1 MPGVTRSVSQGY
13 RLCITSPPVLNKS
26 QGEKASSKDVRA
38 HLLDAAYE
46 RITTDASRHSKACLQ
61 HVSGMQ
67 RVVSLK
73 SCY

>member
-13 RLCITSPPVLNKS
+13 RLCITSPPVLHKS
-26 QGEKASSKDVRA
+26 HGEKQAQKVRA
-38 HLLDAAYE
+38 DLLDAAYE
-46 RITTDASRHSKACLQ
+46 RNTTDASRHSKACLQ